1 MKDDNE
7 RILGLIKDRLA
18 IGEERYGHGV
28 EKMMIQRN
36 GGLRLILGP
45 KWD

>member
-28 EKMMIQRN
+28 RK
-36 GGLRLILGP
+36 
-45 KWD
+45 K

>member
-7 RILGLIKDRLA
+7 RILELIQNDWPLA
-18 IGEERYGHGV
+18 KNAMV
-28 EKMMIQRN
+28 TALEKTTTQHN
-36 GGLRLILGP
+36 GGLRLTLGP